1 VEAVIDT
8 NVLVY
13 DTVEDSSFHK
23 DVRDKLSKLKKWIVP
38 SVVLEEFALVLMQL
52 NLEEGFIRDKIME
65 ILLNGKTE
73 VASLSK
79 QHFIDSI
86 DIISREGISVNRLND
101 KLIVSVAKVKRSPI
115 FTYDKEIKGQWDIT
129 I

>member
-65 ILLNGKTE
+65 ILSNGKTE
-73 VASLSK
+73 VASLSR

-101 KLIVSVAKVKRSPI
+101 ILIVSVAKVKRSPI
-115 FTYDKEIKGQWDIT
+115 FTYDKDIKGQWDIT